1 MKEVTI
7 NSNVCGYLEDVNG
20 DTIIEVLEFEM
31 MQHNIGGVNYWGI
44 KLENGVILHDD
55 REFQEWNGECY
66 SVDQKDYFPV
76 TRKIDEDDFEI
87 IGYYER

>member
-7 NSNVCGYLEDVNG
+7 NSNICGYLEDVNG

-31 MQHNIGGVNYWGI
+31 IQHNMGGVNYWGI
-44 KLENGVILHDD
+44 KLENGVILHDEK
-55 REFQEWNGECY
+55 EFKEWNGESY
-66 SVDQKDYFPV
+66 SVDQKDYYPV